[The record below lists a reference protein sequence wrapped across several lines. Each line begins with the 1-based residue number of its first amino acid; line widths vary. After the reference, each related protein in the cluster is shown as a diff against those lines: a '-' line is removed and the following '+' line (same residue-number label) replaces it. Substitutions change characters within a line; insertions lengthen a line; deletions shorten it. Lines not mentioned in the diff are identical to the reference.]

1 MDKFAKAR
9 NARGNN
15 NLPKGREAKRNSER
29 LRYKFIVNYVEGL
42 HPDIYKKAEKLYKE
56 TKETNPLVMDLTKT
70 IKFMSAVTPDKKIP
84 RYYYQRARQ
93 HERMQVAQ
101 RQMVL
106 EIPLFNSEQLPTQT
120 VAQHHPLPQQ
130 TPAESTQQ
138 TTPEHTAPQQTPAES
153 TQQTTPEHTA
163 PQQTSAESPLQLSPH
178 VYNVILQEIQKD
190 PEMWRIFEDIT
201 VDNEVT
207 NDQISYQ
214 MDDDFMNDEI
224 WNEVCVDP
232 PMPLET
238 IVEHF

>member
-15 NLPKGREAKRNSER
+15 NLQKGREAKRNSER

-70 IKFMSAVTPDKKIP
+70 INFMSTVTPHRKIP

-93 HERMQVAQ
+93 HEQKQAAQ

-106 EIPLFNSEQLPTQT
+106 EIPLFKSKQLTTHTAPQTQT

-138 TTPEHTAPQQTPAES
+138 T
-153 TQQTTPEHTA
+153 
-163 PQQTSAESPLQLSPH
+163 SAESPLLLSPH
-178 VYNVILQEIQKD
+178 VYNDILLEIQKD

-207 NDQISYQ
+207 NDHISYQ
-214 MDDDFMNDEI
+214 MDDNI
-224 WNEVCVDP
+224 WNEVCIDSP
-232 PMPLET
+232 TPLET